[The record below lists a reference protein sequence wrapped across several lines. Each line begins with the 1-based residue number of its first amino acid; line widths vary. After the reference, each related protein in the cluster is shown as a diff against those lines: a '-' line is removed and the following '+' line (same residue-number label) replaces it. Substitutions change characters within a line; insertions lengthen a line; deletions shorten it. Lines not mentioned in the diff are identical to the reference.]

1 MVNDIFWLERGT
13 LFDPELVTDLIN
25 KVQGKSSLAIL
36 SKQVP
41 IPFNGLKEFVFTM
54 DKDIDIVAESGAK
67 GKGGVKL
74 TPQIIVPIK
83 FEYGARITD
92 EFLYASEEEQ
102 INILK
107 AFNEGFAKK
116 VARGLDL
123 AAFHGV
129 NPRTGQASDV
139 IGNNCFDAAVDQVVP
154 ATNGLPDPNAN
165 MEDAIALVHAS
176 EWDVTG
182 AAISPEFR
190 AALAAQLDASDNP
203 MFPQLAWGNAPN
215 DINGLPIDVNR
226 TVSDKATNNAR
237 VYVGDFENAFK
248 WGYAKEIPLE
258 IIKYG
263 DPDNSGSDL
272 KGHNQI
278 YIRAEIYLGWGI
290 LDPDAFAII
299 VEQSGQPQV
308 PPQEEGGP
316 QGEGG

>member
-1 MVNDIFWLERGT
+1 MVLERGT
-13 LFDPELVTDLIN
+13 LFVPELVTDLIN

-54 DKDIDIVAESGAK
+54 DNEIDIVAESGAK
-67 GKGGVKL
+67 GKGGVTL
-74 TPQIIVPIK
+74 TPQVIVPIK

-92 EFLYASEEEQ
+92 EFMYASEEEQ

-107 AFNEGFAKK
+107 SFNEGFAKK

-129 NPRTGQASDV
+129 NPRTGQPSSV
-139 IGNNCFDAAVDQVVP
+139 VGQNCFDAAVNQVVQ

-165 MEDAIALVHAS
+165 MEDAIALVHGS

-190 AALAAQLDASDNP
+190 AALAAQLDASGNP

-226 TVSDKATNNAR
+226 TVSDMSNKVRA
-237 VYVGDFENAFK
+237 YVGDFENAFK

-258 IIKYG
+258 IIEYG
-263 DPDNSGSDL
+263 DPDNSGFDL

-299 VEQSGQPQV
+299 VEQ
-308 PPQEEGGP
+308 
-316 QGEGG
+316 

>member
-1 MVNDIFWLERGT
+1 MALERGT
-13 LFDPELVTDLIN
+13 LFVPELVTDLIN

-36 SKQVP
+36 SRQVP
-41 IPFNGLKEFVFTM
+41 IPFNGFKEFVFTM
-54 DKDIDIVAESGAK
+54 DNDIDIVAESGAK
-67 GKGGVKL
+67 GTGGVTL
-74 TPQIIVPIK
+74 TPQVIVPIK

-92 EFLYASEEEQ
+92 EFMYASEEEQ

-107 AFNEGFAKK
+107 SFNEGFAKK

-129 NPRTGQASDV
+129 NPRTGQPSLV
-139 IGNNCFDAAVDQVVP
+139 VGQNCFDEAVNQVVQ

-165 MEDAIALVHAS
+165 MEDAIALVHGS

-190 AALAAQLDASDNP
+190 AALAAQLDTSGNP

-226 TVSDKATNNAR
+226 TVSDMATNDAR

-258 IIKYG
+258 IIEYG
-263 DPDNSGSDL
+263 DPDNSGFDL

-299 VEQSGQPQV
+299 EELPEVVQSD
-308 PPQEEGGP
+308 
-316 QGEGG
+316 

>member
-1 MVNDIFWLERGT
+1 MVLQKGA
-13 LFDPELVTDLIN
+13 LFDPKLVNDLITR
-25 KVQGKSSLAIL
+25 VQGKSSLAIL

-41 IPFNGLKEFVFTM
+41 IPFNGFKEFVFTM
-54 DKDIDIVAESGAK
+54 DNDIDIVAESGAK
-67 GKGGVKL
+67 GEGGVTL
-74 TPQIIVPIK
+74 TPQVIVPIK

-92 EFLYASEEEQ
+92 EFMYASEEEQ

-107 AFNEGFAKK
+107 SFNEGFAKK

-129 NPRTGQASDV
+129 NPRTGQPSSV
-139 IGNNCFDAAVDQVVP
+139 VGQNCFDTAVNQVVQ

-165 MEDAIALVHAS
+165 MEDAIALVHGS

-226 TVSDKATNNAR
+226 TVSDMATNDAR

-258 IIKYG
+258 IIEYG
-263 DPDNSGSDL
+263 DPDNSGFDL

-299 VEQSGQPQV
+299 
-308 PPQEEGGP
+308 EELP
-316 QGEGG
+316 EVVQND